1 MSGEEAGPGEGSAML
16 ARVFD
21 YLRGMQE
28 QQRRDSKQLEQMTSL
43 LIGLNDQA
51 RRTDRRLG
59 EVDRRLGGMDRRL
72 GKMDRRLGEQND
84 DLELM
89 FKAELLGQ
97 FGMLRAEL
105 GHRLDEMADR
115 ITILEGGDPWRV
127 GTGPRP

>member
-1 MSGEEAGPGEGSAML
+1 MSGEAGAGPGEGGAML

-28 QQRRDSKQLEQMTSL
+28 QQRRDSKQLEQVASL
-43 LIGLNDQA
+43 LIGLTDQA

-59 EVDRRLGGMDRRL
+59 D
-72 GKMDRRLGEQND
+72 MDRRLGEQKD

-89 FKAELLGQ
+89 LKAELLAQ

-115 ITILEGGDPWRV
+115 ITTLEGGDPWRV